1 MFSQQI
7 ADKHT
12 KHIPMEAPGFVSVLV
27 HMILV
32 TGLPTSL
39 GRTTKS
45 HYIRQYTTTS
55 FIDKT
60 HKYYEGESQLATYAN
75 NSVFTFTG
83 KLYEPPNGLL
93 TCSEHSN
100 ITYKL
105 PDQPF
110 IVFVPLPTSSTKC
123 NAYKKA
129 QKAEELG
136 ATGIVFY
143 SQRESSQLKLTRSSL
158 KVVVTLVVLTE
169 DEISLLK
176 KEGNWTNTTIKIE
189 IDEESSYVGNQH
201 TFYFVVFAFTV
212 LVILS
217 LTWFIITYT
226 KRCHDFIT
234 SKRRRVSGEFGDTRG
249 CSSNNT
255 CVTVIIVYKCMYII

>member
-1 MFSQQI
+1 
-7 ADKHT
+7 
-12 KHIPMEAPGFVSVLV
+12 MEAPGFVSVLV

-45 HYIRQYTTTS
+45 HYTTRYTTTS

-60 HKYYEGESQLATYAN
+60 HRYQEYDSQLASYTN
-75 NSVFTFTG
+75 DSVFSFTG

-100 ITYKL
+100 ITDKL

-110 IVFVPLPTSSTKC
+110 IMFVPLPTSSTKC

-143 SQRESSQLKLTRSSL
+143 YQRRSSQLELTRSSL

-169 DEISLLK
+169 DELSLLK
-176 KEGNWTNTTIKIE
+176 KEGNWTDTTIKIE
-189 IDEESSYVGNQH
+189 IEDVSNYAGNQH

-226 KRCHDFIT
+226 KRCHDYVT
-234 SKRRRVSGEFGDTRG
+234 SKRRRVSGKFGDTR
-249 CSSNNT
+249 
-255 CVTVIIVYKCMYII
+255 